1 MLLFMNEQQNTTQQV
16 VENQNGVEVDAQQP
30 QQQEEKTFTYTQ
42 SELDKMFETRLARQE
57 KRLNAEFER
66 KMQEL
71 DEASK
76 LARMSEEERREHDYN
91 KKLADLEAREKA
103 LQEKES
109 AYSRQQYQNEI
120 ENQLKA
126 KGLPTDMA
134 DLLVGLDAETVA
146 SKIASMEKSFNTQ
159 VNNSIQD
166 KIKSSANTPT
176 VPQEEAKPLT
186 LEDINAMTPT
196 QFKQNKAEIE
206 KVLMEAFKK

>member
-1 MLLFMNEQQNTTQQV
+1 MNEQQNTTQQV

-91 KKLADLEAREKA
+91 K
-103 LQEKES
+103 
-109 AYSRQQYQNEI
+109 
-120 ENQLKA
+120 
-126 KGLPTDMA
+126 
-134 DLLVGLDAETVA
+134 
-146 SKIASMEKSFNTQ
+146 
-159 VNNSIQD
+159 
-166 KIKSSANTPT
+166 
-176 VPQEEAKPLT
+176 
-186 LEDINAMTPT
+186 
-196 QFKQNKAEIE
+196 
-206 KVLMEAFKK
+206 

>member
-1 MLLFMNEQQNTTQQV
+1 MNEQQNTQQV

-42 SELDKMFETRLARQE
+42 SELDRMFESRLARQE

-76 LARMSEEERREHDYN
+76 LAKMSDDERREHEYN

-103 LQEKES
+103 LQEKET
-109 AYSRQQYQNEI
+109 AYNRQNYLNEI
-120 ENQLKA
+120 TAQLQS

-134 DLLVGLDAETVA
+134 ELLVSLPAEEVSA
-146 SKIASMEKSFNTQ
+146 KISSMEQSFNTRLNAS
-159 VNNSIQD
+159 VESR
-166 KIKSSANTPT
+166 IKQSANTPT
-176 VPQEEAKPLT
+176 VPVEQQRLLT
-186 LEDINAMTPT
+186 LDEIKSLSPNEYMANRELVE
-196 QFKQNKAEIE
+196 KSLKALR
-206 KVLMEAFKK
+206 K